1 MAVICDMNDTIID
14 SDFKPITKTIKYL
27 QSLREPIYIV
37 TGADPKDRDMW
48 TAILKRY
55 DVPYTRLLMNPSGSD
70 NDFKYRT
77 AMRLK
82 PIRLAI
88 DNNAK
93 ARAKYEEAGLKT
105 IHPKDLPDM
114 DKFWTLR

>member
-14 SDFKPITKTIKYL
+14 SNFKPITKTVKYL

-105 IHPKDLPDM
+105 IHPRDLPDM

>member
-1 MAVICDMNDTIID
+1 MNDTIID
-14 SDFKPITKTIKYL
+14 SNFKPITKTIKYL

-114 DKFWTLR
+114 DKFWSLR

>member
-1 MAVICDMNDTIID
+1 MAVICDLNDTIID
-14 SDFKPITKTIKYL
+14 NKFKPITKTIKYL

-37 TGADPKDRDMW
+37 TGADPKDRAMF
-48 TAILKRY
+48 TAILRRY
-55 DVPYTRLLMNPSGSD
+55 DVPFTRMIMNPSGSD
-70 NDFKYRT
+70 NDFKYKT

-88 DNNAK
+88 DNNAD

-114 DKFWTLR
+114 DKFWDI